1 MNNSDELNQKIAKL
15 LMKDARQSSQE
26 IADQLKVSSATV
38 RRRVNKLIESGALR
52 IAALPD
58 PVKLGYPLMAIV
70 AFKAEHDKL
79 EKIQEVLKSKREVLW
94 FTITTGRYD
103 ILSMGF
109 FTSNDDL
116 SNFLKEAAACEG
128 IKDSETFVCLH
139 MEWWQPDQGGV
150 IKTS

>member
-1 MNNSDELNQKIAKL
+1 MNNVDELNQKIAKL

-26 IADQLKVSSATV
+26 IADQLQVSSATV
-38 RRRVNKLIESGALR
+38 RRRVNRLIESGALR

-79 EKIQEVLKSKREVLW
+79 EKIQEVLKNKREILW

-103 ILSMGF
+103 LLSMGC

-139 MEWWQPDQGGV
+139 MEWWQPDQSSPV
-150 IKTS
+150 KNC